1 MQIEIIDGKLYQ
13 WDTGRKVRL
22 TPDAD
27 ESITEV
33 HFGCQ
38 RDPEA
43 LVVAPEIGEEIAV
56 CIPPEP
62 LQKSGWLQV
71 YVMTATDTPGKRTAY
86 HVAEP
91 IFARPKPVDYVF
103 TPTERLTWES
113 LDKRVAALEAGGGG
127 SGGGGDGDSGV
138 LYVTLT
144 PIPDTTFY
152 TPSHT
157 SAEIYA
163 AHESGK
169 YVYTRIEETV
179 DGATSSIVLSL
190 NICSDEMAL
199 FTAESALTADTTSIL
214 VLYDAAVYSY
224 VSTEMKGATA
234 DQNGHQGA
242 VPAPKAGQQDMV
254 LHGDGTWR
262 AVEGGGS
269 GGGSGIVEI
278 ASAADVSAV
287 SSFSYSQDIDGN
299 PLKVNRFSI
308 VLTAP
313 NLSKNEQAW
322 VVLTVNGKQLLRMVY
337 YKNKKLNLHTVIH
350 RDYCEHT
357 LYLSQKEGLNGA
369 YVGSN
374 EQNWGTVR
382 FLEEIDEDLTNV
394 EKTISLTYNYGIN
407 DPAWGENA
415 KLWIWG
421 ENV

>member
-38 RDPEA
+38 CDPEA

-127 SGGGGDGDSGV
+127 GGDGDSGV

-144 PIPDTTFY
+144 QNPTIPTFY

-157 SAEIYA
+157 CAEILE

-169 YVYTRIEETV
+169 YVFTTIEETDN
-179 DGATSSIVLSL
+179 DGRSASVVLSL
-190 NICSDEMAL
+190 SMCNEEAAMFEAISVMDSNTVSVIVAGDMAMYAYSS
-199 FTAESALTADTTSIL
+199 T
-214 VLYDAAVYSY
+214 VLS
-224 VSTEMKGATA
+224 GATA
-234 DQNGHQGA
+234 DQNGHQGD
-242 VPAPKAGQQDMV
+242 VPAPAAGQQDMV

-262 AVEGGGS
+262 AVESGGGS
-269 GGGSGIVEI
+269 GGEGAGLWEHICDITVTEETSSVEI
-278 ASAADVSAV
+278 NQNSAGVPFTELRYNEFWVLAKMVGASTNTGTWWIVYGSTDDNRRIQAAV
-287 SSFSYSQDIDGN
+287 SGGTTGIKYATWYLFIRGGKKYFNDG
-299 PLKVNRFSI
+299 
-308 VLTAP
+308 
-313 NLSKNEQAW
+313 
-322 VVLTVNGKQLLRMVY
+322 
-337 YKNKKLNLHTVIH
+337 
-350 RDYCEHT
+350 
-357 LYLSQKEGLNGA
+357 
-369 YVGSN
+369 
-374 EQNWGTVR
+374 
-382 FLEEIDEDLTNV
+382 
-394 EKTISLTYNYGIN
+394 GIN
-407 DPAWGENA
+407 DPYCVRSGDQAWLDNFLDYYNSDHYVSLTIGGGTIGVDTEIRILGRRA
-415 KLWIWG
+415 
-421 ENV
+421 